1 MSMSRRKFLGATASA
16 VIVAGTMAKGRVFG
30 ANDRVNVCVMG
41 INGRGKS
48 HIKAFSAIS
57 QARVAGLCDVDTTLF
72 DSRVEEYFGRNNL
85 PKPKTYADIREVLD
99 DKDIDAIS
107 TATPNHWHSLATI
120 WACQAGKDMY
130 VEKPMTHNI
139 YEGLKVVEAAKKYNR
154 IVQHGTQLRSNPGF
168 QEGIQLLKDGFIGD
182 VYMARCVCYKWRG
195 DIGKGVPG
203 QPPST
208 LRWDLWQGP
217 AKEKPFMVKAAN
229 PEEGIFVPY
238 YWHWVW
244 EYGNGDIGN
253 QGVHQLDA
261 ARWGLGVNT
270 PYRVSSMGGLFLWD
284 DAKEVYNVSSS
295 SFMFKG
301 ADGKDK
307 IMTLEV
313 RPWYTNDEMGGTSFG
328 VMFYGSEGVITF
340 PSYSGYLAYKCK
352 KFGESEMEPAQKR
365 MDGDD
370 KNHYQN
376 FIDCVISRDAS
387 KITAPP
393 IEGHYSSALSHYA
406 LTGARINRVLEI
418 NDQTGEITN
427 VDWTSI
433 PGLTEEE
440 ATLYLKRDYR
450 EGFEIGDEV

>member
-1 MSMSRRKFLGATASA
+1 
-16 VIVAGTMAKGRVFG
+16 
-30 ANDRVNVCVMG
+30 
-41 INGRGKS
+41 
-48 HIKAFSAIS
+48 
-57 QARVAGLCDVDTTLF
+57 
-72 DSRVEEYFGRNNL
+72 
-85 PKPKTYADIREVLD
+85 
-99 DKDIDAIS
+99 
-107 TATPNHWHSLATI
+107 
-120 WACQAGKDMY
+120 
-130 VEKPMTHNI
+130 
-139 YEGLKVVEAAKKYNR
+139 
-154 IVQHGTQLRSNPGF
+154 
-168 QEGIQLLKDGFIGD
+168 
-182 VYMARCVCYKWRG
+182 
-195 DIGKGVPG
+195 
-203 QPPST
+203 
-208 LRWDLWQGP
+208 
-217 AKEKPFMVKAAN
+217 
-229 PEEGIFVPY
+229 VPY